1 MLTKNN
7 SSMGFIFY
15 CCDSNN
21 THFCINNTTNKI
33 REHQKNRRTKNEL
46 KISGNHKTDVSGRKS
61 TDDVR

>member
-15 CCDSNN
+15 CCDPDNI
-21 THFCINNTTNKI
+21 HFGINNTINKI

-46 KISGNHKTDVSGRKS
+46 KIWGSHKTDVSGRKS

>member
-7 SSMGFIFY
+7 SSMGFVFY
-15 CCDSNN
+15 CCDS
-21 THFCINNTTNKI
+21 NNTTNKI

-46 KISGNHKTDVSGRKS
+46 KIWGNHKTDVSGRKS

>member
-15 CCDSNN
+15 CCDPDNI
-21 THFCINNTTNKI
+21 HFGINNTIN
-33 REHQKNRRTKNEL
+33 N
-46 KISGNHKTDVSGRKS
+46 KTDVSGRKS

>member
-15 CCDSNN
+15 CCDPDI

-33 REHQKNRRTKNEL
+33 RSPQNHTFKKNSD
-46 KISGNHKTDVSGRKS
+46 KIWGNHKTDVSGRKS